1 MRNFRKCVKTLLNA
15 CFSNQHSEEF
25 LCRFLLKSGI
35 TKNCLWWRVVVS
47 CISHA
52 NGKVL
57 PRVVKFY
64 REIFYECHFSN
75 TSRRLLM
82 KLPRNNQ
89 SFLIQSQFAEH
100 QRISY
105 RFFSNFSCVLLLS
118 SVLLTFSVLFSPDFC
133 RDQVR
138 MLFDICWKG
147 NSNRIEPRKR
157 YFC

>member
-1 MRNFRKCVKTLLNA
+1 MCKNSAERL
-15 CFSNQHSEEF
+15 
-25 LCRFLLKSGI
+25 LLKPAQRRI
-35 TKNCLWWRVVVS
+35 FMQVLIEKRNHKKLFVVTRRCVVYQS
-47 CISHA
+47 CQ
-52 NGKVL
+52 L
-57 PRVVKFY
+57 MVKFY
-64 REIFYECHFSN
+64 REIFYECRFSN

-138 MLFDICWKG
+138 MLFDIRWKG
-147 NSNRIEPRKR
+147 NANRIEPRKR